1 MEPSA
6 APAPHPARSAPLC
19 SATGERQ
26 LEQGAPGRGPSSRR
40 QTGTGPG
47 SAPRSPAGRLL
58 PPCPVPSGH
67 VPPRPRLIPGA
78 PAPRCPT
85 ETLLPPQPPPVVG
98 GGVSLAPEPA
108 TQDFTSCSWYRSA
121 ITDDNSRILT
131 YYPGPSPVQQNGP
144 THTGRETAGPGCALH
159 IAGLTLS
166 DTGNYTVR
174 IDSPTSPV
182 PSTTVYLRVS
192 EGVSGVNIT
201 MSPSVPI
208 EPEAV
213 TLSCEARGSPVSY
226 SWFKDNEILEAGSR
240 VLLSSD
246 NQTLTLDPSSR
257 NDSGSYTCLATNTVS
272 SQNATVRLDVLYGP
286 NTPSITPRQEVYA
299 EGSTLQ
305 LSCRADASPAAVFIW
320 LFNGAPLASSGSDLL
335 VPSLSVSQSGT
346 YTCVVIILFAG
357 RSSYTTLE
365 IAVLGE

>member
-1 MEPSA
+1 GWGCRRPPLTPHSNPTLTGGA
-6 APAPHPARSAPLC
+6 SVLGSCLQPAPAQAPVTIVL
-19 SATGERQ
+19 TT
-26 LEQGAPGRGPSSRR
+26 PS
-40 QTGTGPG
+40 
-47 SAPRSPAGRLL
+47 
-58 PPCPVPSGH
+58 
-67 VPPRPRLIPGA
+67 
-78 PAPRCPT
+78 
-85 ETLLPPQPPPVVG
+85 PVVG

-182 PSTTVYLRVS
+182 PSTTVGVWGLFVFS
-192 EGVSGVNIT
+192 TPQGVSGVNIT

>member
-1 MEPSA
+1 GYPPSPWSHSPSPA
-6 APAPHPARSAPLC
+6 ASVLGSCLQPAPAQAPVTIVL
-19 SATGERQ
+19 TT
-26 LEQGAPGRGPSSRR
+26 PS
-40 QTGTGPG
+40 
-47 SAPRSPAGRLL
+47 
-58 PPCPVPSGH
+58 
-67 VPPRPRLIPGA
+67 
-78 PAPRCPT
+78 
-85 ETLLPPQPPPVVG
+85 PVVG

-272 SQNATVRLDVLYGP
+272 SQNATVRLDVLCKCDTMMLAFTEDWEQLGHQP
-286 NTPSITPRQEVYA
+286 NRLESAGHTHVP
-299 EGSTLQ
+299 GSQ
-305 LSCRADASPAAVFIW
+305 PQHQPHCER
-320 LFNGAPLASSGSDLL
+320 
-335 VPSLSVSQSGT
+335 
-346 YTCVVIILFAG
+346 
-357 RSSYTTLE
+357 
-365 IAVLGE
+365 